1 MFSFLEKEMIVFL
14 FFFFFFVDAVGVWG
28 QVTWLSWP
36 RTEDGPRGFLQ
47 VSENEV
53 VQPHPR
59 ARMNVVSMLLHFSRW
74 LLSSLDSLLLCH
86 GNDNLNRR
94 HFIKRM

>member
-1 MFSFLEKEMIVFL
+1 MIVFFL
-14 FFFFFFVDAVGVWG
+14 FLFLVDAVGIWG

-36 RTEDGPRGFLQ
+36 RTEDGLRGFFQ
-47 VSENEV
+47 VSENGV

-59 ARMNVVSMLLHFSRW
+59 TRMNVVSMFLHFSRW